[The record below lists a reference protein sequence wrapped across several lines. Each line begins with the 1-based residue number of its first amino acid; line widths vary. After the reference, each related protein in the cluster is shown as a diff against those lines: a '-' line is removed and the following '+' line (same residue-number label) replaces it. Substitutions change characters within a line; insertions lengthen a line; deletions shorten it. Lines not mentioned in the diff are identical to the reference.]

1 MQWLQLQMKLVLG
14 GYRKIAIWCGGN
26 DTFDMGGGKFGEIDF
41 CGGRNEQATDGVMPS
56 PISP

>member
-14 GYRKIAIWCGGN
+14 GYKKIAIWCGGN

-41 CGGRNEQATDGVMPS
+41 CGGRNE
-56 PISP
+56 

>member
-1 MQWLQLQMKLVLG
+1 MKLVLS
-14 GYRKIAIWCGGN
+14 GYKKIAIWCGGN

-41 CGGRNEQATDGVMPS
+41 CGGRNEQATDGIMPS